1 MTWPINELSP
11 SVVSIQDEFWSP
23 RLAVNAE
30 RALFHQ
36 WQELEKS
43 GCIDNFRLVTGEKE
57 GFREGWFFADSDA
70 YKWLDAAAR
79 SYATTP
85 SPTLKTLMD
94 DAIRLI
100 GQAQTPDGYLFT
112 YNQLHFPGQ
121 RWVNLQVE
129 HELYCHGH
137 LIEAGIAHCQA
148 TGARS
153 ALDIAIRAA
162 DLLVRDFLHA
172 GPEQTPGHEE
182 IEIALLRLAQVTYTP
197 VYRELARHFLEQRGR
212 VSFFPLKLARQF
224 LSSNQRGQQIAQ
236 RRQVYAAHH
245 PEYRSSKLPPD
256 NVARKPRFSKAR
268 WYLNALSGRYA
279 QQHVPIRQQTQPVGH
294 AVRFGYLETAVALLC
309 RLEEDATLL
318 PALATAWETMVLR
331 QMYVTGGI
339 GAIPGLEGFGRDYE
353 LDPEYAYAETC
364 AALAC
369 LFWNWEMALITAEAR
384 YSDLGEWQLYN
395 AAAVGMGLT
404 GETYLYNNPLTCA
417 GGITRRPWFAV
428 PCCPS
433 NLSRTWASL
442 GRYLVSYDADNLWF
456 HQYIGSQGTVE
467 LSTPT
472 RWVMNSALPYEGNIR
487 IQLEPDAPTEFTV
500 HLRIPSWAGSAW
512 VWINEREITLLP
524 PMPPLHN
531 QPAQG
536 YDPRLSRFLLLHRVW
551 QAGDTI
557 TLTLSL
563 PIIARQPH
571 PRMNGYEGKV
581 AFTRGPLVY
590 CLESTDNPEIDVLT
604 ARVDAAALQP
614 VWEPNLLGGT
624 MVLRGLS
631 DSGQPVSFIPYMLW
645 ANRGEARM
653 QVWVYA

>member
-1 MTWPINELSP
+1 MTTTPNELPASA
-11 SVVSIQDEFWSP
+11 VSIQDDFWSS
-23 RLAVNAE
+23 RLAVNAQ

-79 SYATTP
+79 SYAITP
-85 SPTLKTLMD
+85 SPALKTLMD
-94 DAIRLI
+94 DCIRLI

-137 LIEAGIAHCQA
+137 LIEAGISHFQA
-148 TGARS
+148 IGERT

-162 DLLVRDFLHA
+162 DPLVRDFRHA

-197 VYRELARHFLEQRGR
+197 VYLELARHFLEQRGR
-212 VSFFPLKLARQF
+212 IPFFPLKLARQF
-224 LSSNQRGQQIAQ
+224 LSSNRRGQQIAQ
-236 RRQVYAAHH
+236 RRQVYSASH
-245 PEYRSSKLPPD
+245 PEYASSKLPPD

-268 WYLNALSGRYA
+268 WYLNALSGHYA
-279 QQHVPIRQQTQPVGH
+279 QQHTPIRQQTKPVGH
-294 AVRFGYLETAVALLC
+294 AVRFGYLETAVAMLC
-309 RLEEDATLL
+309 RIEEDATLL
-318 PALATAWETMVLR
+318 PALATAWEQMVLR
-331 QMYVTGGI
+331 QMYVTGGL

-384 YSDLGEWQLYN
+384 YSDLLEWQLYN

-404 GETYLYNNPLTCA
+404 GETYLYNNPLTCS

-456 HQYIGSQGTVE
+456 HQYVGSQGTIE

-472 RWVMNSALPYEGNIR
+472 RWVMNSTLPYEGNIR
-487 IQLEPDAPTEFTV
+487 IQLEPSAPTELTV
-500 HLRIPSWAGSAW
+500 HLRIPSWAGEAE
-512 VWINEREITLLP
+512 VRVNGEKVVVP
-524 PMPPLHN
+524 PAAAYPDA
-531 QPAQG
+531 PAQG
-536 YDPRLSRFLLLHRVW
+536 YDPRLSRFLSLRRIW

-557 TLTLSL
+557 TLTLTL
-563 PIIARQPH
+563 PIITRQPH
-571 PRMNGYEGKV
+571 SLMKGYEGKV

-590 CLESTDNPEIDVLT
+590 CLESVDNPEIDVLT
-604 ARVDAAALQP
+604 AKVDAAALQSAWQP
-614 VWEPNLLGGT
+614 DLFGGT
-624 MVLRGLS
+624 MVLRGLNNT
-631 DSGQPVSFIPYMLW
+631 GQPVTFIPYMLW
-645 ANRGEARM
+645 ANRGEAQM
-653 QVWVYA
+653 QVRV